1 MNSKP
6 EFKTKIKQAQKE
18 LAAEDKDST
27 TDEKIVRT
35 SIPLS
40 ATLLCNIKQ
49 VALKRK
55 MAGIKPDTVT
65 GMVREVL
72 ENIVRN
78 EL

>member
-1 MNSKP
+1 MSNKP
-6 EFKTKIKQAQKE
+6 EFKTKLKQAQKE
-18 LAAEDKDST
+18 LAAEDQGS

-49 VALKRK
+49 IALKRK

-65 GMVREVL
+65 GIVREVL
-72 ENIVRN
+72 ENIVRK